1 LYSACKCNY
10 YFSLFT
16 FHFKA
21 WLFQALNGVLILD
34 DLYCA
39 LLACAGGDE
48 LELCLVAEV
57 LEPLAGNPFH
67 IDLLDVGG
75 GEGIGGLGSL
85 GVEFGVEA
93 SEFSEV
99 DFLAFENQ
107 LMETIDGLGD
117 DGSDV
122 CAVVGAAVVGD
133 VLGELL
139 EVEDLAHLRGGISLG
154 FGDVFLLGAGLGTHD
169 DDTVVN
175 HGFWGD

>member
-1 LYSACKCNY
+1 MYSACKCNY

-48 LELCLVAEV
+48 LV
-57 LEPLAGNPFH
+57 EPLAGNPFH

-85 GVEFGVEA
+85 GVEFGVESA
-93 SEFSEV
+93 KFSEV

-107 LMETIDGLGD
+107 FMETIDGLGD

-139 EVEDLAHLRGGISLG
+139 EVEDLGRGPQSPGRWHRLW
-154 FGDVFLLGAGLGTHD
+154 FR
-169 DDTVVN
+169 
-175 HGFWGD
+175 